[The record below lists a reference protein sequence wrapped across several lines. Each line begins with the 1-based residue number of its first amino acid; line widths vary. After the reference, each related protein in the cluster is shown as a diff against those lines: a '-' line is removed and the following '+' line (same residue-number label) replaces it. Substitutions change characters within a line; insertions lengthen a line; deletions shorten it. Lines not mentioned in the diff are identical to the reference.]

1 MARRRGKRL
10 TRTGSWT
17 LTPKKGRKRD
27 FTGTLKK
34 ILNIGKVADRNF
46 YGPQNVLDSIW

>member
-34 ILNIGKVADRNF
+34 ILNIGKVRIAIF
-46 YGPQNVLDSIW
+46 TVPKTF